1 MPVRSIDGEGL
12 VTDPCKWS
20 EDLAREFA
28 SRENIRL
35 TEARWEAIKFMR
47 QHYAEHQTAP
57 EVRHVIEYLAERT
70 GAESRNAK
78 FDLFPYGYVAQTS
91 KLAGLHHVH
100 GAKPR
105 SPLTAQVR
113 ATVIAGEA

>member
-1 MPVRSIDGEGL
+1 MPVRNIDGEGFAA
-12 VTDPCKWS
+12 DPCRWS
-20 EDLAREFA
+20 EDLARVFA
-28 SRENIRL
+28 SRENIKL

-57 EVRHVIEYLAERT
+57 EVRHVIKYLAERT

-91 KLAGLHHVH
+91 KLAGMHHVY
-100 GAKPR
+100 GAKARP
-105 SPLTAQVR
+105 SITPQVR
-113 ATVIAGEA
+113 AAVIAGEA

>member
-1 MPVRSIDGEGL
+1 MAVRNISGEEP
-12 VTDPCKWS
+12 VTDPCRWS
-20 EDLAREFA
+20 EDLARECA
-28 SRENIRL
+28 SHENIKL

-57 EVRHVIEYLAERT
+57 EVRHVIEYLAERA

-105 SPLTAQVR
+105 SILSAQVHV
-113 ATVIAGEA
+113 AVMESEA